1 MTPVAVQLLMSVGWT
16 AVGVVLILGGTLL
29 FDALTPI
36 DYRAEIRKGN
46 VAAGLVLAAV
56 VLAVGAVVVSVLV
69 T

>member
-1 MTPVAVQLLMSVGWT
+1 MTPVPVQLLMSVGWT